1 MGRRTDV
8 GILSM
13 FATMD
18 TSQFT
23 KALDKTGQKTKAWAV
38 RIKGTMNSI
47 GGSVTELNSR
57 ISFMAGSLEMATK
70 MTTGLKQA
78 SDMFFEPTAANAEAL
93 QKTLESMPMGIGAVA
108 SAFRQLLES
117 MQGDY
122 FSEFERL
129 INAQVEQ
136 QANAMDQLIKKRL
149 EMRDMEKDTATILS
163 DLRMKDISETEK
175 AFVEYHKKRAA
186 LDEEGHKKRLE
197 QAKAELA
204 AFDWAQ
210 VSYEFDN
217 ETADTAERTLK
228 QEVMIQQEMVNAI
241 KAREDALFQV
251 YAARRKELEQE
262 RQAKEEAEQRAE
274 FEKKQ
279 AQALE
284 ARAKKAKELQDLM
297 KSYGKQQEKIAGLQ
311 GQQAAGATQTV
322 STAIGAIKIGDES
335 QTRALQQA
343 QLAELRK
350 ETQILEDI
358 RQNIS
363 RSGGALV

>member
-78 SDMFFEPTAANAEAL
+78 SDLFFEPTAANAEAL

-117 MQGDY
+117 FQSDY
-122 FSEFERL
+122 FSDFEKL
-129 INAQVEQ
+129 INTQVEQ
-136 QANAMDQLIKKRL
+136 QSDAANQLMKKRE
-149 EMRDMEKDTATILS
+149 EMRDIEKGTAKILS
-163 DLRMKDISETEK
+163 DLRMKDITETEK
-175 AFVEYHKKRAA
+175 AFVEYSKSRAA

-204 AFDWAQ
+204 AFDWGEA
-210 VSYEFDN
+210 SFKYDDH
-217 ETADTAERTLK
+217 TASTQERLLK
-228 QEVMIQQEMVNAI
+228 QEVKTQQQMVNAI

-251 YAARRKELEQE
+251 YDARRKELEQE

-284 ARAKKAKELQDLM
+284 ARAKKAKELQSLM
-297 KSYGKQQEKIAGLQ
+297 KSYGKQQEKIAGLR

-343 QLAELRK
+343 QLSELKK
-350 ETQILEDI
+350 ETQILKDI
-358 RQNIS
+358 RNKIGNARVLS
-363 RSGGALV
+363 